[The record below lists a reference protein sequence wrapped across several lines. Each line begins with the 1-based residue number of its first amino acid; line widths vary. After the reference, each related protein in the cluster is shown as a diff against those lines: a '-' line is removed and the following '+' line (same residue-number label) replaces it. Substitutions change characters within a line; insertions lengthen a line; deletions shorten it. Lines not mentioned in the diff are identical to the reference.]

1 MRRIFHAVL
10 LGLATL
16 SIGAQAQTNRVQTI
30 ADVSFAV
37 PDGWAYQAAADFGG
51 MAYKEG
57 TSFWFFWRCT
67 RQCRPAATLLPT
79 SRQHGNALCSTRE
92 NTRAIRAGAPIARTR
107 CPRRRA
113 IRADST
119 IMPAHLRWIAKQQR
133 RKR

>member
-57 TSFWFFWRCT
+57 TSFWFFGGVRANADQRRPC
-67 RQCRPAATLLPT
+67 CRLQGSMETHCA
-79 SRQHGNALCSTRE
+79 QHGKIQGLS
-92 NTRAIRAGAPIARTR
+92 GLG
-107 CPRRRA
+107 
-113 IRADST
+113 
-119 IMPAHLRWIAKQQR
+119 HL
-133 RKR
+133 